1 VDDEGIDR
9 RALLVGLGATTIG
22 AGLVG
27 CRPAS
32 RAQEISMNASD
43 VILSEHALGFPWRTL
58 DPFLF
63 CVHHDDAYPRG
74 DGRLAPAASLAGR
87 ELGMDFAGRDGW
99 RMYHGTRVP
108 GFPSHPHRGFE
119 TVTVVR
125 RGLIDH
131 SDSMGAAA
139 RYGQGDVQWLTA
151 GRGIQHAEMFPLLS
165 TTEPN
170 PVELFQ
176 IWLNLPAR
184 KKMTAPHF
192 TMLWAPTVPRTTL
205 LDDQGRRTEVV
216 TVAGRFENLAPPSP
230 PPDSWASEPESDVA
244 IWTLALDPGARFTLP
259 AARPGLNRALYL
271 FRGAGVRVAGRETA
285 VGKQLVV
292 RSDRAVPL
300 ESGAQ
305 KTEILVLQGR
315 PIAEPVAQHGPFVM
329 NTRAELA
336 QAYDDFQRTRFG
348 GWPWG
353 EDDHVHGDSPDR
365 FARRPDGTVERP
377 GA

>member
-1 VDDEGIDR
+1 
-9 RALLVGLGATTIG
+9 
-22 AGLVG
+22 
-27 CRPAS
+27 
-32 RAQEISMNASD
+32 
-43 VILSEHALGFPWRTL
+43 
-58 DPFLF
+58 
-63 CVHHDDAYPRG
+63 
-74 DGRLAPAASLAGR
+74 
-87 ELGMDFAGRDGW
+87 
-99 RMYHGTRVP
+99 
-108 GFPSHPHRGFE
+108 
-119 TVTVVR
+119 
-125 RGLIDH
+125 
-131 SDSMGAAA
+131 
-139 RYGQGDVQWLTA
+139 
-151 GRGIQHAEMFPLLS
+151 
-165 TTEPN
+165 
-170 PVELFQ
+170 
-176 IWLNLPAR
+176 
-184 KKMTAPHF
+184 
-192 TMLWAPTVPRTTL
+192 VPRTTL